1 MTMSA
6 PQDPWDEDIQPV
18 DPEQLPPGFYFA
30 PGQEPKPKASGLSSG
45 LKWVLLAVAV
55 VLVIVA
61 IVVAV
66 LVSGG
71 SSGADAAGACLHPC
85 AIEVTGSLGVA

>member
-1 MTMSA
+1 MTMPS
-6 PQDPWDEDIQPV
+6 PQDPWDEDIRPV

-45 LKWVLLAVAV
+45 LKWALLAVAV

-61 IVVAV
+61 VVVAV
-66 LVSGG
+66 LVTRDSSGG
-71 SSGADAAGACLHPC
+71 GAIGLVSPAASNAFLD
-85 AIEVTGSLGVA
+85 IVEM

>member
-30 PGQEPKPKASGLSSG
+30 PGQEPKPKSSGLSSG
-45 LKWVLLAVAV
+45 LKWALLVIAVVVVVVAV
-55 VLVIVA
+55 VI
-61 IVVAV
+61 AV

-71 SSGADAAGACLHPC
+71 SSSAGAASFVSPAASHSFLDTVG
-85 AIEVTGSLGVA
+85 A